1 MRPLKVGR
9 RCLSSFKS
17 TTTLK
22 KPSLDVKGIIA
33 RSEEMRD
40 VLRRRGLPSASLN
53 FLLEN
58 RERERE
64 LHRKRDTLIR
74 ERKAEGAKLALLKAQ
89 KSNLAEVDSGQS
101 ALTALKPTITH
112 VENCLSELSEQIHAH
127 AESLPNWLDPTVP
140 QDPIEPATV
149 SVINGTSEE
158 SIIAAMPKN
167 KADHKTIAETFGLVD
182 FTTASRIS
190 GSSWYYLVGDAALLE
205 QALVQYALRKAR
217 EAGYIMVSP
226 PSIVRKEITHACG
239 FKPRDHNGEKQ
250 VYEIEGESLVLTG
263 TAEIPLGALHSSS
276 ILSWEQLPIKYV
288 GVSRSYRAEAG
299 ANGKDTTGLYRVHEF
314 TKVEL
319 FHFTTPDKSGDEL
332 EELRDFQTSII
343 KDLGLKARFLNM
355 PTTDLGSPA
364 VKKYDCEAW
373 MPGRGSWGELT
384 SCSNCTDYQSRRL
397 GIRYKSKEGNFYVH
411 TLNGTAMAVPR
422 VLVALIEQ
430 NYDPGTDTIV
440 IPEVLRPYMDGKSAI
455 FRQSN

>member
-1 MRPLKVGR
+1 M
-9 RCLSSFKS
+9 
-17 TTTLK
+17 
-22 KPSLDVKGIIA
+22 
-33 RSEEMRD
+33 
-40 VLRRRGLPSASLN
+40 
-53 FLLEN
+53 
-58 RERERE
+58 
-64 LHRKRDTLIR
+64 
-74 ERKAEGAKLALLKAQ
+74 
-89 KSNLAEVDSGQS
+89 
-101 ALTALKPTITH
+101 
-112 VENCLSELSEQIHAH
+112 
-127 AESLPNWLDPTVP
+127 
-140 QDPIEPATV
+140 
-149 SVINGTSEE
+149 
-158 SIIAAMPKN
+158 
-167 KADHKTIAETFGLVD
+167 
-182 FTTASRIS
+182 
-190 GSSWYYLVGDAALLE
+190 
-205 QALVQYALRKAR
+205 
-217 EAGYIMVSP
+217 
-226 PSIVRKEITHACG
+226 
-239 FKPRDHNGEKQ
+239 
-250 VYEIEGESLVLTG
+250 
-263 TAEIPLGALHSSS
+263 
-276 ILSWEQLPIKYV
+276 